1 MQPEIRQIRETD
13 VESFREA
20 VDIVARERR
29 YLYLTE
35 APPIERVRTFVTS
48 NIEKARPHI
57 VLVAGATVAGW
68 CTIIPLDRPVQAHV
82 GGLAMGL
89 RPEWRD
95 RGWGTRLMQAALDAG
110 DELGLT
116 RIELTVYSNNPR
128 AAALYRKLGFVEE
141 GTKIRSVRIDGTY
154 LDEIMMAR
162 LVGPGASIRPD

>member
-1 MQPEIRQIRETD
+1 MEPEIRQIREKD
-13 VESFREA
+13 IESFGEA

-35 APPIERVRTFVTS
+35 APPIDQLRTFVMG
-48 NIEKARPHI
+48 NIKKGCPHL
-57 VLVAGATVAGW
+57 VLASGSTVAGW
-68 CTIIPLDRPVQAHV
+68 CTIMPLGRPVQSHV
-82 GGLAMGL
+82 GGVAMGL

-95 RGWGTRLMQAALDAG
+95 LGWGTRLMQAALDAG
-110 DELGLT
+110 DRFGFT

-141 GTKIRSVRIDGTY
+141 GTKLRSVCIDGIY

-162 LVGPGASIRPD
+162 VAT